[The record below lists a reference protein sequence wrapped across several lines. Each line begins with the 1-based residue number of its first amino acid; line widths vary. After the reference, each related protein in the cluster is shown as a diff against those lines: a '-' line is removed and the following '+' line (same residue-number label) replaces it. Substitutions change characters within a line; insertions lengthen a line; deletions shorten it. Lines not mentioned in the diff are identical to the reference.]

1 MIYIGLTLFFMHRVQ
16 AAVDLPAALSRLADE
31 ADLFARIA
39 PATLSEE
46 TLVQR
51 ARHTAEDG
59 RTTEDFDRREI
70 VTAYGYS
77 APPNAPFALHEFR
90 RVISIDGKKVESA
103 AQARQKLALIL
114 QPGNESKRRKLLESF
129 EKLGLRGAV
138 TDFGQIVLLFAR
150 TRQRDYTF
158 SAGNT
163 TTLGADNV
171 EIIRFTQREGPEGLT
186 VYRGAKS
193 SRRSLKGE
201 IWVREGDLL
210 PLRITLSTV
219 EKTPKGEISSEAA
232 VDYTQTHL
240 GPILPVS
247 VVYREFA
254 GPALLTEN
262 VFHYGAFHGVSE
274 HGVNEQGVNE
284 P

>member
-1 MIYIGLTLFFMHRVQ
+1 MRARNSLICVGLSVLTELQSQTSVS
-16 AAVDLPAALSRLADE
+16 LPSALARLADE

-39 PATLSEE
+39 PATVSEE
-46 TLVQR
+46 TLIQR
-51 ARHTAEDG
+51 ARHAAVDG
-59 RTTEDFDRREI
+59 TLTEDFDHREI
-70 VTAYGYS
+70 IAAYGFS
-77 APPNAPFALHEFR
+77 APPKAPLALHEFR
-90 RVISIDGKKVESA
+90 RVISIDGKNVESA
-103 AQARQKLALIL
+103 SQARQRLALSL
-114 QPGNESKRRKLLESF
+114 QTGNDSRRRKLLENF

-150 TRQRDYTF
+150 DRQHDYTF
-158 SAGNT
+158 TLGNT
-163 TTLGADNV
+163 TTLGADSV
-171 EIIRFTQREGPEGLT
+171 AIIRFTQHEGPEGLT
-186 VYRGAKS
+186 IYRGAKG

-219 EKTPKGEISSEAA
+219 EKTPRGEISSEAA
-232 VDYTQTHL
+232 VDYTQTQF

-247 VVYREFA
+247 VVYREFN

-274 HGVNEQGVNE
+274 